1 LNVTTPQEP
10 TPHTPAVRRF
20 KDLNYQNRAL
30 SLQVLRDQIDALDS
44 QIVALM
50 AERALCVRD
59 ATRFK
64 KDAFQVAAPARQA
77 QVFQKVRNLA
87 SEHSANFPGFEN
99 IVESAY
105 RSMVA
110 GFIAA
115 EQELFAQT
123 EEVKS

>member
-1 LNVTTPQEP
+1 VSTPQEP

-20 KDLNYQNRAL
+20 KDLNYQNRAPN
-30 SLQVLRDQIDALDS
+30 LQVLRDQIDALDS

-87 SEHSANFPGFEN
+87 SEHAANFPDFEN

>member
-1 LNVTTPQEP
+1 MSTPQEP

-20 KDLNYQNRAL
+20 KDLNYQNRAPN
-30 SLQVLRDQIDALDS
+30 LQVLRDQIDALDS

-87 SEHSANFPGFEN
+87 SEHAANFPDFEN